1 MDLSELDVDVN
12 GITLHVLR
20 GGGTGAT
27 LLFAHGIS
35 DSAACWLPIASRL
48 AADGHAIVAYD
59 ARGHGRSSKPESGYA
74 IATLAEDL
82 AGLVAALGLERPVLI
97 GHSMGAETSFTAA
110 ALHPGLARA
119 LVLEDPPWREDPGF
133 DHAAQLAEIAA
144 WIRDTHT
151 RSLAELI
158 AAERASSPRWSD
170 AELQP
175 WAEAKHQ
182 AIPQVAERYAAP
194 AEAYRALLG
203 RVDCPTLLIT
213 GDLAAGAIVSAFA
226 AAKAI
231 AGLPNGQVAH
241 IPRAGHSI
249 RRDQPEAFLRAVR
262 EFLAEVL

>member
-1 MDLSELDVDVN
+1 MDLTELDVDVN
-12 GITLHVLR
+12 GVTLHVLR
-20 GGGTGAT
+20 GGHGTP

-35 DSAACWLPIASRL
+35 DSAACWLPIASQL
-48 AADGHAIVAYD
+48 AADGYELVAYD
-59 ARGHGRSSKPESGYA
+59 ARGHGRSSKPERDYA

-119 LVLEDPPWREDPGF
+119 LVLEDPPWREDPAF
-133 DHAAQLAEIAA
+133 DHGAQLAEIAA
-144 WIRDTHT
+144 WIRATHT
-151 RSLAELI
+151 RTLAELI

-182 AIPQVAERYAAP
+182 AVPQVAERYAAH
-194 AEAYRALLG
+194 AGTYKALLG
-203 RVDCPTLLIT
+203 RVTCPTLLIT
-213 GDLAAGAIVSAFA
+213 GDPAAGAIVSAVA
-226 AAKAI
+226 AARAI
-231 AGLPNGQVAH
+231 AVLPNGQVAH

-249 RRDQPEAFLRAVR
+249 RRDQPEAFVSAVR